1 MSNYATRS
9 DLKNAASPNTSKFA
23 KKADLAS
30 LKSEFDKL
38 DIDKLAELDIDKLK
52 LSPVN
57 SKN

>member
-1 MSNYATRS
+1 MSNYAARS
-9 DLKNAASPNTSKFA
+9 DLNNAASANTSKFA
-23 KKADLAS
+23 KKTDLAS

-38 DIDKLAELDIDKLK
+38 DIDKLAELDVDRLK